1 MPTKRVIL
9 AEYFTVEDRT
19 LLFIVRDDFEEPEV
33 IEIPV
38 GTEAIQE
45 FVKTHFQAGENETGQ
60 FLSTSDKVRSL
71 NETDYQSFFA
81 PFIAPLWACRLS
93 SKDLMTEEGDIIWLV
108 PHNFL
113 HYLPLHALKVGVS
126 DRCDDRYLIERNPV
140 CYTPSASVMKYCHAK
155 RKGKRKTA
163 LVLGD
168 SRSDLAHARE
178 EASTVAGLFNTTP
191 YLQERATKSLLKQKL
206 EKDRESLDILH
217 FCCHGRFRQDDAL
230 KSCIVLAP
238 EGEGDEEW
246 NLTAEEILQLQMQA
260 ELVTLSACETG
271 INENRPGDELI
282 GLTRALIYAGT
293 PSVIVSLWA
302 VDDLSSGLL
311 MEHFYNK
318 FRQTTSDDSSE
329 FVSKAEALQ
338 AASLYVKNLTAR
350 DVIDYCNQRLSQ
362 LTPEEQTF
370 AICFQLAMG
379 NAEIMAGNL
388 QAGIS
393 IYEEIQ
399 NQFLSMPVSQHPNK
413 LVDKV
418 RHTLPSQRL
427 KAKLYKKKGML
438 TVNYEVQPFSTLFH
452 WVPFILVGDWK

>member
-1 MPTKRVIL
+1 MMPTKRVIL

-38 GTEAIQE
+38 GTEAIQQ
-45 FVKTHFQAGENETGQ
+45 FVIKHFQEERNAAGQVVKSTG
-60 FLSTSDKVRSL
+60 DKLRTLDESA
-71 NETDYQSFFA
+71 YQSFFA
-81 PFIAPLWACRLS
+81 PFVAPLVSNS
-93 SKDLMTEEGDIIWLV
+93 SKKDIMTKEGDIIWFV

-113 HYLPLHALKVGVS
+113 HYLPLHALKVEG
-126 DRCDDRYLIERNPV
+126 RYLIERNPV

-155 RKGKRKTA
+155 RKGKRNTA

-168 SRSDLAHARE
+168 SRSDLAHACE

-246 NLTAEEILQLQMQA
+246 NLTAEEVLQLQMQA

-350 DVIDYCNQRLSQ
+350 DLIDYCNQRLSQ

-399 NQFLSMPVSQHPNK
+399 NQLLSTPTSQRPNK
-413 LVDKV
+413 LVDNV
-418 RHTLPSQRL
+418 RSALASQRL
-427 KAKLYKKKGML
+427 KAKLYKKRGIPP
-438 TVNYEVQPFSTLFH
+438 VNYEVQPFSTLFH

>member
-19 LLFIVRDDFEEPEV
+19 LLFLVRDDFEEPEV

-45 FVKTHFQAGENETGQ
+45 FVKTHFQAGKNEAGQ

-126 DRCDDRYLIERNPV
+126 DLCDDRYLIERNPV

-178 EASTVAGLFNTTP
+178 EASIVAGLFNTTP
-191 YLQERATKSLLKQKL
+191 YLQEQATKSLIKQKL
-206 EKDRESLDILH
+206 EQEGESLDILH

-293 PSVIVSLWA
+293 PSVIVSLWNA
-302 VDDLSSGLL
+302 NDLSSSLL
-311 MEHFYNK
+311 MQHFYNK
-318 FRQTTSDDSSE
+318 FRETTSDDSSE
-329 FVSKAEALQ
+329 FVTKAEALQ
-338 AASLYVKNLTAR
+338 AACLYVKNLTTKQA
-350 DVIDYCNQRLSQ
+350 IDDCNQRLSEFNPSRDKE
-362 LTPEEQTF
+362 L
-370 AICFQLAMG
+370 AIRFQLSRAILEALAG
-379 NAEIMAGNL
+379 DLQTAITTCKVASNQLGVPTNQREKRLEDQITDIQGDLEFKAEAAEFQIDY
-388 QAGIS
+388 S
-393 IYEEIQ
+393 IKP
-399 NQFLSMPVSQHPNK
+399 FRK
-413 LVDKV
+413 LF
-418 RHTLPSQRL
+418 
-427 KAKLYKKKGML
+427 YWG
-438 TVNYEVQPFSTLFH
+438 LF
-452 WVPFILVGDWK
+452 VLVGDWK

>member
-1 MPTKRVIL
+1 MPPLRVIL

-38 GTEAIQE
+38 GTEAIQK
-45 FVKTHFQAGENETGQ
+45 FVKTHFQAGENEAGQ

-71 NETDYQSFFA
+71 NETDYQLFFA

-113 HYLPLHALKVGVS
+113 HYLPLHALKVGVD
-126 DRCDDRYLIERNPV
+126 DRCDGRYLIERNPV
-140 CYTPSASVMKYCHAK
+140 CYTPSASVMKYCRAK

-168 SRSDLAHARE
+168 SRSDLAHACE
-178 EASTVAGLFNTTP
+178 EASTVAGLFDTTP
-191 YLQERATKSLLKQKL
+191 YLQERATKSLIKQKL
-206 EKDRESLDILH
+206 EQEGESFDILH

-293 PSVIVSLWA
+293 PSVIVSLWNA
-302 VDDLSSGLL
+302 NDLSSSLL

-318 FRQTTSDDSSE
+318 FRQTTSADSSE
-329 FVSKAEALQ
+329 FVTKTEALQ
-338 AASLYVKNLTAR
+338 TACLYVKNLTAKQA
-350 DVIDYCNQRLSQ
+350 IDDCNQRLSKFNSSSDKE
-362 LTPEEQTF
+362 L
-370 AICFQLAMG
+370 AIRFQLSRAILEALAG
-379 NAEIMAGNL
+379 DLPTAVTTCQAASNRLGVPTNEREKQLARQIVDLLETLEFKAEADPPQIDY
-388 QAGIS
+388 GI
-393 IYEEIQ
+393 
-399 NQFLSMPVSQHPNK
+399 
-413 LVDKV
+413 
-418 RHTLPSQRL
+418 
-427 KAKLYKKKGML
+427 
-438 TVNYEVQPFSTLFH
+438 QPFSQLFY
-452 WVPFILVGDWK
+452 WALFVLVGDWN